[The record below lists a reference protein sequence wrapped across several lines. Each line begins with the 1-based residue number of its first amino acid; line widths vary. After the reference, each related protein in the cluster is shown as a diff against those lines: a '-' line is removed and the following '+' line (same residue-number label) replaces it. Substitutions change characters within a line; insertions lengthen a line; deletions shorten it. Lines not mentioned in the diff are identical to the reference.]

1 MKWDTSLPYTAM
13 SSALPSNFSG
23 PVYLA
28 ADHAGYEMKELIEDK
43 LAEHGLKLF
52 DLGAHEL
59 VKDDDY
65 TDTVRPVAEKIAG
78 DKTARA
84 LVFCGSGQGEG
95 IVLNRTKGVRA
106 AVFYGPRGAVAPLEI
121 ENTSPSVDGYDPVRL
136 ARLHNDANVLALGS
150 RFMTTDEALHACL
163 LFLGT
168 PFSGSER
175 HARRVK
181 EIDE

>member
-1 MKWDTSLPYTAM
+1 M
-13 SSALPSNFSG
+13 SSALPSNFAG

-28 ADHAGYEMKELIEDK
+28 ADHAGFRMKEAVQNK

-52 DLGAHEL
+52 DLGAHEY
-59 VKDDDY
+59 VPDDDY
-65 TDTVRPVAEKIAG
+65 TDAVKPIAEKIRV
-78 DKTARA
+78 DTHARA

-95 IVLNRTKGVRA
+95 IVLNRTKGIRA

-121 ENTSPSVDGYDPVRL
+121 ENTSPSIDGYDPVRL
-136 ARLHNDANVLALGS
+136 ARAHNDANVLALGS
-150 RFMTTDEALHACL
+150 RFMTEEEAVHACL

-168 PFSGSER
+168 PFSGTDR

-181 EIDE
+181 EIDAT

>member
-1 MKWDTSLPYTAM
+1 M
-13 SSALPSNFSG
+13 SSAQQSSFSG

-28 ADHAGYEMKELIEDK
+28 ADHAGFQMKELIQDK

-52 DLGAHEL
+52 DLGAHEYTP
-59 VKDDDY
+59 DDDY
-65 TDTVRPVAEKIAG
+65 TDAVKPVAEKIST
-78 DKTARA
+78 DHHARA

-95 IVLNRTKGVRA
+95 IALNRTKGVRA
-106 AVFYGPRGAVAPLEI
+106 AVFYGPRSAVAPLEI

-136 ARLHNDANVLALGS
+136 ARAHNDANVLALGA
-150 RFMTTDEALHACL
+150 RFMTEEEALRACL

-168 PFSGSER
+168 PFSGSDR

-181 EIDE
+181 KIDE